1 MRILRFN
8 ESSKRYPKKVTQK
21 EFFDKKGIHKMIS
34 FTQTERTTMSNILT
48 EKQKKYEFNPIY
60 SDKDIR
66 WSKLYGY
73 DEGTSSE
80 FIEIHYLGE
89 FFEIVKL
96 DDDWFTIIHD
106 LYGSSIEY
114 YICDEFEEVVNFLT
128 DLGNFT
134 YFN

>member
-34 FTQTERTTMSNILT
+34 FTQTERTTMFNILT
-48 EKQKKYEFNPIY
+48 EKQKR
-60 SDKDIR
+60 KDIR
-66 WSKLYGY
+66 WS
-73 DEGTSSE
+73 TSSE
-80 FIEIHYLGE
+80 FIEIYSGKE

-96 DDDWFTIIHD
+96 DDDWFTIIHED
-106 LYGSSIEY
+106 PYSRVVDSY

-128 DLGNFT
+128 DLV
-134 YFN
+134 